1 MKKILIITII
11 MFYILIS
18 MGNIFSQS
26 TSHEDEMEEKWF
38 HHPQVYDMIALPPED
53 IQKFHITVNG
63 LWNGFFAA
71 NLSSP
76 FALGRYI
83 ESLYSGRIYE
93 NDEEFVNTMHNEGLF
108 VPATILTTQG
118 YHSFQGDKLE
128 EFACRS
134 IDGKLCYWDKEAD
147 SYWMNALNDDFIEW
161 CIEHGKKAIDAGA
174 DMIVLDEI
182 QGSSFIPM
190 YQWASQYIDWLD
202 APGFS
207 NCTIEKFREFLID
220 KYSEDEL
227 QQVFGIDNISSYD
240 LKTRIAQTMYLTYD
254 ERIKTDSLNKE
265 YFDFL
270 DIGNFNAKKHLIY
283 ELRKYAEE
291 NGKNIVIAANSYS
304 LGTPRGGGYWS
315 KGMQFADLLDF
326 FTFENKYSS
335 LSDDSLP
342 ELPRAKWLAWD
353 KLAFAST
360 GSPAVVLLG
369 ASEAAYIA
377 LDTSHSYRNYLS
389 ILCAEAYA
397 NLGSFVNWYMK
408 IWGDENNWMGCSSIY
423 NFILENSDLYNG
435 DIDSSV
441 AILYLYS
448 EGMRNKSDS
457 YLGLAQ
463 ALAES
468 NIPYEVIFD
477 GDGFY
482 INESLSIEKITP
494 YTLVFIPNVIDITEK
509 QKDIIF
515 QYVEQGGRVVIFD
528 PNALGFEH
536 DEGELQF
543 GNGTFIFM
551 HDVAYE
557 YFHNYNDELR
567 GRIEDT
573 VNKYVQTPL
582 YVENA
587 NRKIIA
593 YPYYQPEKKRVVIHV
608 VNYDYKKWNDKITS
622 KEDIN
627 ISIKKPNFDI
637 KGAYIISP
645 DYEENITVLPSYR
658 GDYINITIPLLKIYD
673 VIVLTENT
681 NENISIRIIKPRD
694 FLYIFD
700 QKIIPID
707 ETIIIGK
714 ITIEVTAHAIN
725 GDIEKVE
732 FYMDDK
738 LKYTDYEMPYS
749 YLWNEFT
756 FGKHEIKTIAYSSEG
771 NKAEDKINVL
781 IFNIGT

>member
-756 FGKHEIKTIAYSSEG
+756 FGKHEIKTIAYSSDG
-771 NKAEDKINVL
+771 DKAEDKINVL